1 MKTYSGVSVV
11 TSFLGMAADMP
22 ESCRRILVCTKH
34 YNASSQATLSD
45 IISIFCV
52 HSKLYQAAI

>member
-1 MKTYSGVSVV
+1 MKTYSGVSVI

-34 YNASSQATLSD
+34 
-45 IISIFCV
+45 
-52 HSKLYQAAI
+52 